1 MKLTIS
7 RSKNSVSFYVSES
20 FRDKFGHSTTRT
32 VMKLGTEKSI
42 KEKYGE
48 DFDVEAWARAYVQKL
63 NDDAAAKKPIPIV
76 LELPADVSYDKG
88 EARLFNVGYLA
99 LQKVLYS
106 IGLKEIIKSINSRTK
121 IEFDLEKI
129 LADLV
134 YARILEP
141 NSKLGSY
148 EYCKEHLLESPEY
161 DLHQIYRALDVIAN
175 EADFIQS
182 SIYKNSTN
190 VASRN
195 TSVLFYDCTNFYFE
209 ISNEDDLR
217 KFGKSKENRPNPIV
231 QMGMF
236 IDGNGIPLGFSIF
249 PGNQN
254 EQLSLK
260 PLEQTILN
268 DYGMDNSKLI
278 VCTDA
283 GLASAANRRLN
294 CVNNREFIVT
304 QPIKTMAEKEQCWV
318 LDHGRS
324 LLQNPIRED
333 ENAELVINEL
343 SRNGWHCSGTNT
355 IISLDDIDETDPTN
369 FNKIYYKEK
378 YLVDEKSKLEQRIIV
393 TYSIKYKHFMEKKRI
408 RDIERAKKL
417 IITNNSKKIEIKGQN
432 DVRKYIQSN
441 HTTKLGE
448 KAENTSYALN
458 DEEIQKQAKYEGFY
472 AVCTSIDKTEMSVE
486 EIIRVNKGRWEIE
499 ESFMLMK
506 TEFKS
511 RPVYVYN
518 EERIKAHFVTC
529 FMALLVYRILE
540 QKILA
545 EAKEPVT
552 APELIKT
559 LREMQITNIGK
570 YYTGSFK
577 RTDLTDLIQ
586 AFGDFKFDCNLI
598 TPSKIKGYIK
608 NSKKVRKV

>member
-20 FRDKFGHSTTRT
+20 FRDKFGHSTSRT
-32 VMKLGTEKSI
+32 VMKLGTKKSI

-48 DFDVEAWARAYVQKL
+48 DFDVEAWAKAYVQKL
-63 NDDAAAKKPIPIV
+63 NDDAATKKPVPIV
-76 LELPADVSYDKG
+76 LELPADTYYDKG
-88 EARLFNVGYLA
+88 ETRLFNVGYLA
-99 LQKVLYS
+99 LQKILYS
-106 IGLKEIIKSINSRTK
+106 IGLKEIVKSINKRTK
-121 IEFDLEKI
+121 IEFDLERI
-129 LADLV
+129 LADLI
-134 YARILEP
+134 YSRILEP
-141 NSKLGSY
+141 NSKLSFY
-148 EYCKEHLLESPEY
+148 EYCKEHLLELPEY
-161 DLHQIYRALDVIAN
+161 DLHQIYRALDVIAE

-182 SIYKNSTN
+182 SIYKNSNN

-195 TSVLFYDCTNFYFE
+195 TSILFYDCTNF
-209 ISNEDDLR
+209 
-217 KFGKSKENRPNPIV
+217 
-231 QMGMF
+231 
-236 IDGNGIPLGFSIF
+236 
-249 PGNQN
+249 
-254 EQLSLK
+254 
-260 PLEQTILN
+260 
-268 DYGMDNSKLI
+268 
-278 VCTDA
+278 
-283 GLASAANRRLN
+283 
-294 CVNNREFIVT
+294 
-304 QPIKTMAEKEQCWV
+304 
-318 LDHGRS
+318 
-324 LLQNPIRED
+324 
-333 ENAELVINEL
+333 
-343 SRNGWHCSGTNT
+343 
-355 IISLDDIDETDPTN
+355 
-369 FNKIYYKEK
+369 NKIFYKEK

-393 TYSIKYKHFMEKKRI
+393 TYSIKYKYFMEKKRI

-417 IITNNSKKIEIKGQN
+417 ITSNNSKKIEIKGQN
-432 DVRKYIQSN
+432 DVRKYIQSK

-458 DEEIQKQAKYEGFY
+458 EEEIQKQAKYDGFY

-486 EIIRVNKGRWEIE
+486 EIIRVNKGRWEME

-608 NSKKVRKV
+608 NSKKV